1 MAKRERLSSV
11 DTAWLRMDRPT
22 NLMLIVGVM
31 VFDRPIA
38 FARLQRVVTN
48 RLVAYRRFRQ
58 RVVQDFTGTFWE
70 DDDLFDLDFHLQRT
84 ALPAPAGKA
93 ELEHLASE
101 LVATPLDPAK
111 PLWHLQL
118 VENYQGGCAIVVR
131 IHHCIADGIALTGVM
146 LDLMY
151 STAEGDHAQPAKLK
165 APASGN
171 EHDHFWDQ
179 IFQPLN
185 EAVATSLK
193 VSGAFWNK
201 YFEFAFNPSRLLDY
215 ARTSSAVTLELA
227 RIAAMPDD
235 ATTRFKG
242 KPGAVKR
249 MAWSDPLAL
258 GEIKTACHTLGCSVN
273 DLLLSAVAGAL
284 RSYLEAKGDAVE
296 GIEIRALVPVNLRS
310 AQLDPDPDKR
320 LGNQFGLL
328 ALLLP
333 VGIANPLER
342 LFEVRRRMEELKHS
356 LQAPVTLGILSVV
369 GMAPKNLQ
377 QQILDTIAA
386 KATAVMTNV
395 PGPQQA
401 LFLAGAQL
409 KEIMFWVPQSGDIG
423 MGVSILSYH
432 GRVQFGLLVD
442 RGLVDDPEAIVRRF
456 GPELEHVTHL
466 SLQEEAGEKPAASA
480 PPVPAAKKKAVTPSP
495 RAAPKAK
502 VPAAAAPAPKTKA
515 PAAAAPAPK
524 AKAPAAA
531 TAAPK
536 AARTAR
542 TARPK
547 AEAPAS
553 ATASPRAS
561 KRGR

>member
-118 VENYQGGCAIVVR
+118 VENYQGGCAMVVR

-179 IFQPLN
+179 IFRPLN
-185 EAVATSLK
+185 EVVATSLK

-235 ATTRFKG
+235 TATRFKG

-258 GEIKTACHTLGCSVN
+258 DEIKTACHTLGCSVN

-284 RSYLEAKGDAVE
+284 RSYLEDKGDAVE
-296 GIEIRALVPVNLRS
+296 GVEIRALVPVNLRS
-310 AQLDPDPDKR
+310 AQQDPDPDKR

-342 LFEVRRRMEELKHS
+342 LFEVRRRMETLKSS

-409 KEIMFWVPQSGDIG
+409 KEVMFWVPQSGDIG
-423 MGVSILSYH
+423 MGVSILSYN

-466 SLQEEAGEKPAASA
+466 SLHEEAGQKPGASTL
-480 PPVPAAKKKAVTPSP
+480 PVPAPRKA
-495 RAAPKAK
+495 AAPKPRA
-502 VPAAAAPAPKTKA
+502 VPKPKA
-515 PAAAAPAPK
+515 PAAPAPAPK
-524 AKAPAAA
+524 AKAPVAVAS
-531 TAAPK
+531 APK
-536 AARTAR
+536 AAKSTRTVRA
-542 TARPK
+542 K

-553 ATASPRAS
+553 ATAPPRAS
-561 KRGR
+561 KRSR

>member
-1 MAKRERLSSV
+1 MAKRERFSSV

-22 NLMLIVGVM
+22 NLMLIVGIM

-38 FARLQRVVTN
+38 FPRLQRVVTN

-58 RVVQDFTGTFWE
+58 RVVQDFTGTYWE
-70 DDDLFDLDFHLQRT
+70 DDDLFDLEFHLQRT

-118 VENYQGGCAIVVR
+118 VENYQGGCAIVTR

-151 STAEGDHAQPAKLK
+151 ATPEGDRPQPAQVK
-165 APASGN
+165 AAADGDA
-171 EHDHFWDQ
+171 HDHFWDQ
-179 IFQPLN
+179 VFQPLN

-193 VSGAFWNK
+193 VSGAVWSK

-235 ATTRFKG
+235 SRTRFKG

-249 MAWSDPLAL
+249 MAWSAPLPL
-258 GEIKTACHTLGCSVN
+258 DEIKSACHTLGCSVN

-284 RSYLEAKGDAVE
+284 RTYLADKGDPVD
-296 GIEIRALVPVNLRS
+296 GVEIRTLVPVNLRS
-310 AQLDPDPDKR
+310 AQQDPDPDKR
-320 LGNQFGLL
+320 LGNHFGLL

-333 VGIANPLER
+333 VGIASPLER
-342 LFEVRRRMEELKHS
+342 LFEVRRRMEELKNS
-356 LQAPVTLGILSVV
+356 LQAPVTLGILGVV
-369 GMAPKNLQ
+369 GMAPRQVQ
-377 QQILDTIAA
+377 QQILDTIAT

-423 MGVSILSYH
+423 MGVSILSYN

-442 RGLVDDPEAIVRRF
+442 RGLVEDPEQIVRRF
-456 GPELEHVTHL
+456 APELEHVTHL
-466 SLQEEAGEKPAASA
+466 SLQEHARKKPAPAS
-480 PPVPAAKKKAVTPSP
+480 PPVPAPAAKRKP
-495 RAAPKAK
+495 AAPKPRTPAK
-502 VPAAAAPAPKTKA
+502 EKA
-515 PAAAAPAPK
+515 PAAVTTTQRAAKPPQAARAKSGEPAPA
-524 AKAPAAA
+524 
-531 TAAPK
+531 T
-536 AARTAR
+536 T
-542 TARPK
+542 
-547 AEAPAS
+547 
-553 ATASPRAS
+553 SPPVS
-561 KRGR
+561 KRVR

>member
-22 NLMLIVGVM
+22 NLMLIVCIM

-38 FARLQRVVTN
+38 FQRLQRVVTN

-58 RVVQDFTGTFWE
+58 RVVQDFTGTYWE

-84 ALPAPAGKA
+84 ALPAPADKA

-118 VENYQGGCAIVVR
+118 VENYQGGCAIVMR

-151 STAEGDHAQPAKLK
+151 VTPEGDRPQAANLK

-235 ATTRFKG
+235 SRTRFKG

-249 MAWSDPLAL
+249 MAWSAPLPL
-258 GEIKTACHTLGCSVN
+258 DEIKSACHSLGCSVN

-284 RSYLEAKGDAVE
+284 RTYLADKGDAVD
-296 GIEIRALVPVNLRS
+296 GVEIRALVPVNLRS
-310 AQLDPDPDKR
+310 AQQDPDPDRR
-320 LGNQFGLL
+320 LGNHFGLL

-333 VGIANPLER
+333 VGIASPLER
-342 LFEVRRRMEELKHS
+342 LFEVRRRMEELKNS
-356 LQAPVTLGILSVV
+356 LQAPVTLGILGVV

-423 MGVSILSYH
+423 MGVSILSYN

-442 RGLVDDPEAIVRRF
+442 RGLVADPEDIVRRF
-456 GPELEHVTHL
+456 APELEHVTHL
-466 SLQEEAGEKPAASA
+466 SLQEHARKKPPPSALQVQAPTAKGKPAAPKPRTPA
-480 PPVPAAKKKAVTPSP
+480 KAKTPAEVTTVQQAAKSP
-495 RAAPKAK
+495 RTTR
-502 VPAAAAPAPKTKA
+502 TKA
-515 PAAAAPAPK
+515 GEPPLV
-524 AKAPAAA
+524 
-531 TAAPK
+531 
-536 AARTAR
+536 
-542 TARPK
+542 
-547 AEAPAS
+547 
-553 ATASPRAS
+553 TASPRVS
-561 KRGR
+561 KRVR

>member
-258 GEIKTACHTLGCSVN
+258 DEIKTACHTLGCSVN

-310 AQLDPDPDKR
+310 AQQDPDPDKR

-342 LFEVRRRMEELKHS
+342 LFEVRRRMEELKNS

-423 MGVSILSYH
+423 MGVSILSYN

-442 RGLVDDPEAIVRRF
+442 RGLVADPEDIVRRF

-466 SLQEEAGEKPAASA
+466 SLPEQAAQTPGPSTL
-480 PPVPAAKKKAVTPSP
+480 PVRAPAAKKQVASP
-495 RAAPKAK
+495 KSRAAPKA
-502 VPAAAAPAPKTKA
+502 KA

-536 AARTAR
+536 AARTTR